1 MSSPPQPHD
10 DHHPLD
16 ESPTDIDHHFIDMMS
31 NDGTIAT
38 MNTADIDDRLRI
50 AEKDLE
56 MQNIPLVDYDN
67 STNNNNN
74 NAENDDDDDD
84 DDAGGLYYGDKDRNR
99 RQSLLLRTKQ
109 RNTMPSSVAASRSD
123 GNRVNRNGRRR
134 NAFMSHSDDN
144 DFDEDDESDHQM
156 RDYNEHESLL
166 RADMGQSTLMVNIT
180 NLDEFFSLVYQYF
193 QEKGFW
199 CIFFSRVLR
208 LATVLF
214 MIVFST
220 FLLVMIDWFAL
231 WYCNGEACKNASF
244 IFIPKSLDDLN
255 IYRVTVLVFETV
267 FLCFWIV
274 LLILSVYQ
282 VAAMIKIKNFYN
294 HDLGISEGD
303 VQTITWSELVEKIVQ
318 IQRERPGSISR
329 VKTLDEWDIANLIM
343 RKDNYLI
350 AFINKDILNLRIPLP
365 FIGHEHIL
373 SESLLFNL
381 RYVISL
387 MFDND
392 YNIRDD
398 FIRNPN
404 ELRWKFIYLGVLNLI
419 AAPFVFVFLVVYL
432 LFKYAAEI
440 RLGGLGTTFL
450 DRRWSTY
457 ARYRFKEFNELNHIF
472 EARMKRSIHPAKN
485 YLQQFPYYLLSTI
498 AQTVM
503 FFASACIA
511 VIVAMTFIKSDLLV
525 FTSFFNQNLVWWLS
539 LLILVFTNAKSLVI
553 EENQTF
559 DPNHYINALVKETHY
574 LPPHWMGKGHHMRVL
589 GEFQELFQPNII
601 LLLKEL
607 SSIVITPLILCFSL
621 ANSAENV
628 CKFVDQVTTEMEAIG
643 HVCGFATFDAVRYG
657 DERYGSDEMPITPVS
672 PIAEMTSME
681 EGITGQSSAAGV
693 GADTAVE
700 PTERQQQ
707 QQHRKKKRR
716 IKAQYGKMEKSLL
729 NFMVHNPK
737 WKPHEST
744 GAQGLVQKLTESAM
758 QQTLVQQQ
766 QQQQQLGEFGRLVQS
781 MSPSSSFMVT
791 TDSQQL
797 HPNSFAMLASSM
809 HQAQLQQ
816 QLANAQNTMLTDG
829 MSSFDGQ
836 QQQQQRQ
843 TPATLQDQSSSFL
856 SGSINAQ
863 HGSEIEVQ
871 PQDEENTNEELQ
883 VPSQEDNSPERSML
897 SPATIA
903 SQSMLQSADYFDM
916 LESYYQARSK

>member
-1 MSSPPQPHD
+1 
-10 DHHPLD
+10 
-16 ESPTDIDHHFIDMMS
+16 
-31 NDGTIAT
+31 
-38 MNTADIDDRLRI
+38 
-50 AEKDLE
+50 
-56 MQNIPLVDYDN
+56 
-67 STNNNNN
+67 
-74 NAENDDDDDD
+74 
-84 DDAGGLYYGDKDRNR
+84 
-99 RQSLLLRTKQ
+99 
-109 RNTMPSSVAASRSD
+109 
-123 GNRVNRNGRRR
+123 
-134 NAFMSHSDDN
+134 
-144 DFDEDDESDHQM
+144 
-156 RDYNEHESLL
+156 
-166 RADMGQSTLMVNIT
+166 
-180 NLDEFFSLVYQYF
+180 
-193 QEKGFW
+193 
-199 CIFFSRVLR
+199 
-208 LATVLF
+208 
-214 MIVFST
+214 
-220 FLLVMIDWFAL
+220 
-231 WYCNGEACKNASF
+231 
-244 IFIPKSLDDLN
+244 
-255 IYRVTVLVFETV
+255 
-267 FLCFWIV
+267 
-274 LLILSVYQ
+274 
-282 VAAMIKIKNFYN
+282 
-294 HDLGISEGD
+294 
-303 VQTITWSELVEKIVQ
+303 
-318 IQRERPGSISR
+318 
-329 VKTLDEWDIANLIM
+329 M

-450 DRRWSTY
+450 NRRWSTY

-657 DERYGSDEMPITPVS
+657 DERYGSDEMPVTPVS
-672 PIAEMTSME
+672 PIAEMSSME
-681 EGITGQSSAAGV
+681 EGIARQSSAGAGAAV
-693 GADTAVE
+693 GH
-700 PTERQQQ
+700 TEQQQ
-707 QQHRKKKRR
+707 QQPQHRRKKRR

-744 GAQGLVQKLTESAM
+744 GAQSLVQKLTESAM

-766 QQQQQLGEFGRLVQS
+766 QQLQQLGEFGRLVQS
-781 MSPSSSFMVT
+781 MSPSSSFMAAT
-791 TDSQQL
+791 ADFQQL
-797 HPNSFAMLASSM
+797 DPNSFSMLASSM

-829 MSSFDGQ
+829 MSSSDVQ
-836 QQQQQRQ
+836 QQQQQQ
-843 TPATLQDQSSSFL
+843 QLQKPGTLLDQSAPFL

-863 HGSEIEVQ
+863 HDSEIEVQ
-871 PQDEENTNEELQ
+871 SQDEEKTNVEQPQ
-883 VPSQEDNSPERSML
+883 VQSQEDNPPERSML
-897 SPATIA
+897 SPTNHA